1 MSTVRNAI
9 SSVRSAFKLVSDDN
23 IISDRYIAFE
33 LKKTAF
39 KLIKQQ
45 TDKRKLWASPN
56 IFTPINCLE
65 MVQVPISEC
74 CNYVSNCTIARSKN
88 KIPKIAEG
96 IYGSLIQSVFS
107 LDKKIKFKEC
117 TPTRYA
123 NILNLKLKQDAKYFW
138 IYDDYLYISD
148 PNIEMVSIS
157 AYFEEDVPD
166 SLSACNTSICP
177 TNPLDE
183 EFRVPGYLE
192 KDVIDIV
199 YNTISQTYK
208 RSKQDITSDNK
219 DDSI

>member
-1 MSTVRNAI
+1 MSTLRSAI
-9 SSVRSAFKLVSDDN
+9 SSVRSAFKLISDDN
-23 IISDRYIAFE
+23 VISDRYIGYE
-33 LKKTAF
+33 LRKTAF

-45 TDKRKLWASPN
+45 TDKRKLWTSPN

-65 MVQVPISEC
+65 MIQVPISEC
-74 CNYVSNCTIARSKN
+74 CNYVSNCTIARSKE

-107 LDKKIKFKEC
+107 LDKKIKFKET

-123 NILNLKLKQDAKYFW
+123 NILNLKLRQPSKYFW
-138 IYDDYLYISD
+138 LYDDYLYISD
-148 PNIEMVSIS
+148 PSIEMTSLS

-166 SLSACNTSICP
+166 SLHACSTELCP
-177 TNPLDE
+177 KNPLDD

-199 YNTISQTYK
+199 YTTISQTYK
-208 RSKQDITSDNK
+208 RSKEDITSDNK
-219 DDSI
+219 DDSQ